1 MRCHGKK
8 FIMFVRPVLIVCV
21 LIAAVS
27 TAISQESKTD
37 LSKVEDKLGTTAI
50 FDGKSLEGWKVIDKF
65 VFKRHGKVSVKEG
78 EMILEK
84 GGAGTG
90 IVWQG
95 KMPRINYEIRLEAKR
110 IEGSDFFCGLTFPVN
125 DDYCTLILGGWG
137 GGATGLSNLD
147 DFAAIE
153 NQTSNF
159 VEFKNGQYYPIRL
172 RVSGKKIEAWVA
184 DKKIVDVDHTEH
196 RLSIWWEQE
205 PARPLGIAT
214 WYTSAAFK
222 KVELE
227 RLTAKGEP
235 TENEAT
241 ENKE

>member
-27 TAISQESKTD
+27 TATSQESKTD
-37 LSKVEDKLGTTAI
+37 PSEIEEKSVATAI

-95 KMPRINYEIRLEAKR
+95 KMPRINYEIRLEA
-110 IEGSDFFCGLTFPVN
+110 
-125 DDYCTLILGGWG
+125 
-137 GGATGLSNLD
+137 
-147 DFAAIE
+147 
-153 NQTSNF
+153 
-159 VEFKNGQYYPIRL
+159 
-172 RVSGKKIEAWVA
+172 
-184 DKKIVDVDHTEH
+184 
-196 RLSIWWEQE
+196 
-205 PARPLGIAT
+205 
-214 WYTSAAFK
+214 
-222 KVELE
+222 
-227 RLTAKGEP
+227 
-235 TENEAT
+235 
-241 ENKE
+241 